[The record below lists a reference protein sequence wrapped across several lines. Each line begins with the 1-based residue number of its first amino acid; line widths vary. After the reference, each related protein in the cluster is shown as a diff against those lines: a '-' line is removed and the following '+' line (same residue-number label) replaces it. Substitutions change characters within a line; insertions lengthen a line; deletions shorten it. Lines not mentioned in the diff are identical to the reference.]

1 MHPNLC
7 SIGPVTLH
15 TYGLLAAIGIIAASL
30 YLQKNAFQ
38 INATSDQMVDLFLVT
53 VVSGFIGA
61 RALYVVDEW
70 EFFRE
75 KPFEMIAIWNGGI
88 IFYGGL
94 IGGFL
99 GFFVAVKRMRFPFF
113 GTLDLFT
120 IAVTLAHGFGRIGC
134 FFNGCCYGRETHSI
148 FGIRFPFSQVP
159 LHPTQLYDAA
169 FCFALF
175 AVLVWFYSKHSK
187 TAGATSFLYFTLQPI
202 GRFVIEFFRDDMP
215 RLAWNLTLGQWM
227 AAGIFSATLIVAL
240 MIKVSHAKRDHS
252 RS

>member
-1 MHPNLC
+1 MHPDLFHMG
-7 SIGPVTLH
+7 SFAIH
-15 TYGLLAAIGIIAASL
+15 SYGVMAAIGILSAVWYLRCHASSV
-30 YLQKNAFQ
+30 KM
-38 INATSDQMVDLFLVT
+38 TSDQVIDILFIT
-53 VVSGFIGA
+53 TVSGFVGA
-61 RALYVVDEW
+61 RILYVVY
-70 EFFRE
+70 EFDYYRD
-75 KPFEMIAIWNGGI
+75 KPLEMFAIWNGGI

-94 IGGFL
+94 VAGFL
-99 GFFVAVKRMRFPFF
+99 AFMIQVRRFKKPLLVM
-113 GTLDLFT
+113 LDLFMPA
-120 IAVTLAHGFGRIGC
+120 IALAHGFGRIGC